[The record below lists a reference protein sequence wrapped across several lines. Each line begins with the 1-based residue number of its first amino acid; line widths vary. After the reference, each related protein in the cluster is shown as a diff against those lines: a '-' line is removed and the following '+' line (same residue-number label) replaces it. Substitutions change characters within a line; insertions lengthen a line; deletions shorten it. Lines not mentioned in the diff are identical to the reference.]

1 MRLKDKVAVITG
13 AGTGMGR
20 ATAIL
25 FAQEGAKVVVADW
38 IVETGKETVDLVKR
52 AGGEAVFIQTDVS
65 KAADVEQMIKTAVD
79 TYGRLDI
86 LFNNAAIL
94 PRHCRA
100 ADLNE
105 DEWDRTMAINLKSV
119 FLGSKYAVP
128 VMLKQGGGVIINN
141 ASIGGL
147 FGSPNQ
153 AAYCATKGG
162 VVLFTKTMA
171 IEYFKKNIRVNCIC
185 PGIIKTPMFDL
196 SIGGDPEQEKRAVPK
211 SVGRLGMP
219 EEIAKAALFLASDD
233 SSYVVGLPLI
243 VDGGL
248 TAKV

>member
-1 MRLKDKVAVITG
+1 
-13 AGTGMGR
+13 MGR

-105 DEWDRTMAINLKSV
+105 DEWDRTMAINLKGV

-171 IEYFKKNIRVNCIC
+171 IEYFRKNIRVNCIC
-185 PGIIKTPMFDL
+185 PGSIKTPMMDSL
-196 SIGGDPEQEKRAVPK
+196 TGGGDPEQEKK
-211 SVGRLGMP
+211 YITWSVGRMGTA

-233 SSYVVGLPLI
+233 SSFVVGFPLV
-243 VDGGL
+243 VDGG
-248 TAKV
+248 ASAQ